1 MNLTSV
7 DLRNSRNL
15 EVESYVLLGKNF
27 RASSQGDG
35 ISGNHERTVLRR
47 WGEESG

>member
-7 DLRNSRNL
+7 DLRNSHNL
-15 EVESYVLLGKNF
+15 EVESYVLFGENF
-27 RASSQGDG
+27 RTSSLGEG
-35 ISGNHERTVLRR
+35 ISDNHERTVLRR